1 VGANGAHAREWQV
14 IEIEVW
20 SDVACPWCYLGSRR
34 LTQAIKAS
42 DAEVNVTWKSFRLNP
57 AATGRVLHDT
67 LLMDKY
73 GASAEQVHEMN
84 QRLVNLGSEV
94 GIDYRF
100 DTYVAVNTLDA
111 HRVLHL
117 ARERGLEAAAHERIF
132 RAQFTDGAI
141 MDDHDTLVALAVEVG
156 LDEAEVREVLGSDRY
171 ASAVRAE
178 QAEASAL
185 GASGVPFFVLD
196 RKYGISG
203 AQPAEVFAQAL
214 ERARAEVEV

>member
-1 VGANGAHAREWQV
+1 MGAIGAHERESYV

-34 LTQAIKAS
+34 LGQAIEAS
-42 DAEVNVTWKSFRLNP
+42 NAEVSVTWKSFQLNP
-57 AATGRVLHDT
+57 AATGRVLHDS

-84 QRLVNLGSEV
+84 QRLVKLGNEV
-94 GIDYRF
+94 DIDYRF

-117 ARERGLEAAAHERIF
+117 ARDRGLETAAHDRIF
-132 RAQFTDGAI
+132 KAQFTEGAI

-156 LDEAEVREVLGSDRY
+156 LDETEVREVLESDRY
-171 ASAVRAE
+171 ADAVRAE

-203 AQPAEVFAQAL
+203 AQPVEMFTQAIERAQA
-214 ERARAEVEV
+214 EA